1 MGGRGNSGVRNST
14 PTVDKNFQRFLDK
27 NGGDEDFA
35 IKDWLYEDI
44 PDHIEYQGKEYEVL
58 WQNSIRYDI
67 ISRPT
72 GEQFD
77 KDLIVTAQVDL
88 YDEETGKRVDN
99 YWLKDHMRSNKRRR
113 FHIPYYE

>member
-1 MGGRGNSGVRNST
+1 MGSIGSNTST
-14 PTVDKNFQRFLDK
+14 GPVMDSNFQRFLD
-27 NGGDEDFA
+27 NAGGDENLA

-44 PDHIEYQGKEYEVL
+44 SDHVEYQGKEYDIMWE
-58 WQNSIRYDI
+58 NSIRTEI

-77 KDLIVTAQVDL
+77 KDLVVTVQVDL
-88 YDEETGKRVDN
+88 VDPETGKRVNN

-113 FHIPYYE
+113 FHIPYYD